1 MDVSSPAR
9 QHHGRQAG
17 HVITEARPSA
27 SDDLER
33 RQRRYLISMAIRTA
47 CFIGLVITPSPW
59 RWLFIPGAAL
69 LPVIAVVIGNVD
81 DRRTASSDSEAGGA
95 REIGPALTVHGEVD
109 KPSEESGND

>member
-1 MDVSSPAR
+1 MGVSTPAR
-9 QHHGRQAG
+9 QHPSRRAG
-17 HVITEARPSA
+17 HVITEARPPA
-27 SDDLER
+27 SDDLEK

-81 DRRTASSDSEAGGA
+81 DRRTATTDSQAGGP
-95 REIGPALTVHGEVD
+95 REIGPAMTVHGEVD
-109 KPSEESGND
+109 QPSEESGND